1 MVTRVLSDVPQQ
13 TVHISQSNS
22 TLIATV
28 QSCFDENSLLPST
41 QRNVPMMARPN
52 GTGTTACI
60 PSAVIG
66 SDRQRRYHPGASHAP
81 TESFSSDKENQD
93 QQTPGSRLKKRKSAS
108 TAMST
113 PMQPQSA
120 AGNKRRR
127 LEENGR
133 GPASQS
139 ARRRELA
146 DKVDTSYYDPDQ
158 DERTKRAT
166 LKQLRDLSSQLNDSR
181 AEYLQRGSRGI
192 HDTITQ
198 ANGYFSGVKQT
209 SVATVDSRLLVNVGD
224 LAYKKINTM
233 STGDTSTAID
243 VDDFLSKCIG
253 YMKTAPSDPVTAT
266 QSTQRR
272 RPQIRHN
279 NSNTGSDQEGEEDI
293 RELNFAHLGATLCFP
308 ASSRPCLSS
317 FLLGPLSVEKKQ
329 RPPTQRRAIQR
340 AANANSLQA
349 ARPTSLS
356 QEDLDH
362 QESLTLTSICSNI
375 ATLLSNTQSRGEK
388 LVEQEVDDLPSEA
401 SEAQIRK
408 IMAKHNMADNGGVPL
423 FKFCIN
429 PKSFGQTVENFFYVS
444 FLIKEGK
451 FGLDFDGDDWP
462 TLGMVES
469 ERTVEKRQETQ
480 RNQAVFTLD
489 FDQWEDLVQGLG
501 IEESIIPHRKDD
513 EFQELNLAYRDRDE
527 VSSRNRGRSTT
538 IMNDEEDEDMYGPG

>member
-1 MVTRVLSDVPQQ
+1 
-13 TVHISQSNS
+13 
-22 TLIATV
+22 
-28 QSCFDENSLLPST
+28 
-41 QRNVPMMARPN
+41 MARPN